1 MARMRDE
8 YESLKRAFASALD
21 GDILTDSHLSH
32 IPATIQRY
40 VERTN
45 AVGAP
50 IPPTFE
56 VEFTGEMKVKADG
69 PWLPIKARQ
78 FTNVQKRVRL
88 FYIEAKMFG
97 VPLRGLHV
105 YRNGT
110 ATMKIKLAGLI
121 TVADAFGPIMDKS
134 ETVTFLNDL
143 CLIAPEQL
151 VDPAITWTPVDDHSV
166 DASYTVNDNIVSAR
180 LFFNADGDLIDFASD
195 DRSMSSDGKT
205 HIQARWTTPASR
217 FTVLNGRRLP
227 TYGEAYWHLPSGPFC
242 YAHFNVT
249 RR

>member
-1 MARMRDE
+1 MLDLYEKLKQVHCGASSGSMLS
-8 YESLKRAFASALD
+8 ESLLARLP
-21 GDILTDSHLSH
+21 ITV
-32 IPATIQRY
+32 QRY
-40 VERTN
+40 VQRTH

-50 IPPTFE
+50 IPETFE

-69 PWLPIKARQ
+69 PWLPIRAWQ

-151 VDPAITWTPVDDHSV
+151 VDPAITWTPVDDHTV
-166 DASYTVNDNIVSAR
+166 DASFTVNDNTVSAR

-217 FTVLNGRRLP
+217 YAVLNGRRLP
-227 TYGEAYWHLPSGPFC
+227 TYGEAYWHLPSGLFC